1 MCEKTMHR
9 VKGEY
14 WRCMCVREMFKS
26 WKHEPGSRWDWRY
39 SEDETR
45 RVEDPQLVGAQIG
58 DGPDVLLSGPHVAL
72 QVARRTLPQSG
83 VVDTVLTTRVQRE
96 RYREREREREKAM
109 TLKQYH
115 IIIAETL
122 NTVLY
127 SSVMTIIHI
136 SLFTGLSLECSNYG
150 EIQT

>member
-45 RVEDPQLVGAQIG
+45 RVENPQLVGAQIG

-83 VVDTVLTTRVQRE
+83 MVDTVLTTRVQRE
-96 RYREREREREKAM
+96 RYRERERERERESND
-109 TLKQYH
+109 TQTVPYH
-115 IIIAETL
+115 HSGNFE
-122 NTVLY
+122 Y
-127 SSVMTIIHI
+127 SFI
-136 SLFTGLSLECSNYG
+136 LFGYDNYSYKLVHWF
-150 EIQT
+150 ITWM